1 MNEFSSKRE
10 KNTREKGYETGK
22 RKKKRLSVQIKNVHI
37 SLAISEVSNLACALF
52 SEKGEKK
59 QKTFTAAQQF
69 PLVYVLSV
77 TVMG

>member
-1 MNEFSSKRE
+1 MNFLQKEKRTQE
-10 KNTREKGYETGK
+10 RKAMKQK
-22 RKKKRLSVQIKNVHI
+22 KKKKRLSVQIKNVHI
-37 SLAISEVSNLACALF
+37 PLAISEVSNLACALF

-59 QKTFTAAQQF
+59 QKTFTAAEQF

>member
-59 QKTFTAAQQF
+59 TFTAAQQF

>member
-10 KNTREKGYETGK
+10 KNTREKGYETEK
-22 RKKKRLSVQIKNVHI
+22 KKKRLSVQIKNVHI
-37 SLAISEVSNLACALF
+37 PLAISEVSNLACALF